1 MKIYKNIKNFQAKN
15 PVLTIGTFD
24 GVHLG
29 HIQIF
34 NRLKEKAKEIKG
46 ESVVLT
52 FWPHP
57 RLVLGKS
64 TDNIKMINTLDEKIK
79 LIEEQGIDHLIIIR
93 FTKSFAKLSSCDFI
107 KQYLHEKLNI
117 KALIVGYDH
126 HFGKDRD
133 GSFEVLKSCAIQYGF
148 SIDKVE
154 PYIVNNEI
162 ISSTL
167 IRKTIMEGHLEKA
180 NQYLAK
186 KYFFSGKVVNGK
198 KIGRNIGFPTANI
211 KLSENYKLIP
221 ECGVYAVETEIN
233 GKKYYGMLNLGYR
246 PILNDDKSNRSIEVH
261 IINFK
266 GNIYNQDIRVYFHKK
281 IRNEIK
287 FRSLERLKQQLIKDK
302 AVISKYFK
310 LN

>member
-1 MKIYKNIKNFQAKN
+1 MKIYRNIKNFKAKN
-15 PVLTIGTFD
+15 PVVTIGTFD

-29 HIQIF
+29 HIKIF
-34 NRLKEKAKEIKG
+34 NKLKEKAKKIEG
-46 ESVVLT
+46 ESVVVT

-57 RLVLGKS
+57 RFVLGKS

-79 LIEEQGIDHLIIIR
+79 LIGEQEVDHLVIIR

-107 KQYLHEKLNI
+107 EQYLHKKLNI
-117 KALIVGYDH
+117 KSLIVGYDH

-133 GSFEVLKSCAIQYGF
+133 GNFDVLKSCALQYGF

-154 PYIVNNEI
+154 PYLVNNEI

-167 IRKTIMEGHLEKA
+167 IRKAITAGDLEKA

-198 KIGRNIGFPTANI
+198 KIGRDIGFPTANI
-211 KLSENYKLIP
+211 RLSENYKLVP
-221 ECGVYAVETEIN
+221 ACGVYAVETEIK
-233 GKKYYGMLNLGYR
+233 GKSYYGMLNLGYR
-246 PILNDDKSNRSIEVH
+246 PTINDDKTNLSIEVH

-266 GNIYNQDIRVYFHKK
+266 GNIYNQNIRVYFHKK

-287 FRSLERLKQQLIKDK
+287 FHSLERLKQQLIKDK
-302 AVISKYFK
+302 VVVSKYFK
-310 LN
+310 LT

>member
-1 MKIYKNIKNFQAKN
+1 MKIYRNIKNFKAKN
-15 PVLTIGTFD
+15 PVVTIGTFD

-29 HIQIF
+29 HIKIL
-34 NRLKEKAKEIKG
+34 NKLKEKAKKIKG
-46 ESVVLT
+46 ESVVVT

-57 RLVLGKS
+57 RFVLGKS

-79 LIEEQGIDHLIIIR
+79 LIGEQEVDHLVIIR

-133 GSFEVLKSCAIQYGF
+133 GSFEVLKSCALQYGF

-154 PYIVNNEI
+154 PYLVNNEI

-167 IRKTIMEGHLEKA
+167 IRKAITAGDLEKA

-198 KIGRNIGFPTANI
+198 KIGRDIGFPTANI
-211 KLSENYKLIP
+211 RLTENYKLVP
-221 ECGVYAVETEIN
+221 ACGVYAVETEIK
-233 GKKYYGMLNLGYR
+233 GKSYYGMLNLGYR
-246 PILNDDKSNRSIEVH
+246 PTINDDKTNLSIEVH

-266 GNIYNQDIRVYFHKK
+266 GNIYNQNIRVYFHKK

-287 FRSLERLKQQLIKDK
+287 FHSLERLKQQLIKDK
-302 AVISKYFK
+302 VVVSKYFK
-310 LN
+310 LT

>member
-1 MKIYKNIKNFQAKN
+1 LKIYRNIKNFKAKN
-15 PVLTIGTFD
+15 PVVTIGTFD

-29 HIQIF
+29 HLQIF
-34 NRLKEKAKEIKG
+34 NKLKEKAKEING
-46 ESVVLT
+46 ESVVVT

-57 RLVLGKS
+57 RFVLGKS
-64 TDNIKMINTLDEKIK
+64 SDNIKMINTLDEKIK
-79 LIEEQGIDHLIIIR
+79 LIGEQDIDHLVIIR
-93 FTKSFAKLSSCDFI
+93 FTKSFAKLSSCQFI
-107 KQYLHEKLNI
+107 EQYLHNKINV

-133 GSFEVLKSCAIQYGF
+133 GSFEVLKSCALQYGF

-167 IRKTIMEGHLEKA
+167 IRKAIIEGDLEKA

-186 KYFFSGKVVNGK
+186 KYFFSGKVINGK
-198 KIGRNIGFPTANI
+198 KIGRDLGFPTANI
-211 KLSENYKLIP
+211 QLSENYKLIP
-221 ECGVYAVETEIN
+221 ACGVYAVETEIN
-233 GKKYYGMLNLGYR
+233 GKRYKGMLNLGYR
-246 PILNDDKSNRSIEVH
+246 PTINSDKTNHSIEVH

-266 GNIYNQDIRVYFHKK
+266 GDIYNQNIRVYFYKK

-287 FRSLERLKQQLIKDK
+287 FHSLERLKQQLIMDK
-302 AVISKYFK
+302 TVVSKYFK
-310 LN
+310 LT